1 MTDLT
6 LYNSATRTKERFQ
19 PIDPA
24 HVRLYVCGPT
34 VYDRAHI
41 GNARPVV
48 VFDVLV
54 RLLRR
59 LYPRVTYVRNVT
71 DVDDKIMAAA
81 RERGEPIEAVTERTL
96 RWFHEDMAALGAL
109 PPDVEPRATET
120 IAEMITLIERLIA
133 NGHAYAADGHV
144 LFHVPSFPR
153 YGALSNRT
161 PDEMEAGARVDVAP
175 YKRSPCD
182 FVLWK
187 PSTADQP
194 GWDSPWGRGRPGW
207 HIECSA
213 MSWRHLGPE
222 FDIHGGG
229 LDLIFPHHENEIAQS
244 VCAFPGTRFARV
256 WMHNGMLLVGGEKMS
271 KSLGNFVTV
280 EEVLKHGPWAG
291 EAFRLLLLRTHYR
304 DPLDYS
310 ASSLDEARKKLD
322 YWYRALDQ
330 LSGLPMQSSSRRR
343 PHAAEDGGFEDA
355 LLDDLNTHLAIS
367 KFDQIIHRAHQLI
380 RRESDQKF
388 GSIAKELMHIKAR
401 VGEFSLLIGVLQK
414 KPDSWIS
421 GAPRTDIR
429 RIVQTISNMAWKDLF
444 AQIQQQE
451 KAKVGPDFIIG
462 DPPYSAPANE
472 RIVLELK
479 NLLKK
484 DKGDLEKVYASAI
497 ENIRRLSETDA
508 YRKIFESSLEKKLEP
523 VRTIAKREASAD
535 RSMDVSWVEQAVERR
550 EVARKARDF
559 ATADQIRAELLAQG
573 IVLEDGPQGTTWR
586 RAS

>member
-1 MTDLT
+1 MPT
-6 LYNSATRTKERFQ
+6 LKLRNSAARDEEGPQPFQ

-59 LYPRVTYVRNVT
+59 LYPTAKITYVRNIT
-71 DVDDKIMAAA
+71 DIEDKIIAAA
-81 RERGEPIEAVTERTL
+81 RENNEPIEDLTSRTT
-96 RWFHEDMAALGAL
+96 RWFHEDMRALGAE
-109 PPDVEPRATET
+109 PPPGVIFKEPRATET
-120 IAEMITLIERLIA
+120 VAEMIMLIERLIA

-144 LFHVPSFPR
+144 LFHVPSYPR

-175 YKRSPCD
+175 YKRSPYD

-213 MSWRHLGPE
+213 MSWRHLGEE

-229 LDLIFPHHENEIAQS
+229 LDLIFPHHENELAQS
-244 VCAFPGTRFARV
+244 VCAFPGSRFARV

-280 EEVLKHGPWAG
+280 EEVLRHGPWAG
-291 EAFRLLLLRTHYR
+291 EAFRLLLLKTHYR
-304 DPLDYS
+304 NPLDYS
-310 ASSLDEARKKLD
+310 ETALTDARRELDRF
-322 YWYRALDQ
+322 YRAKE
-330 LSGLPMQSSSRRR
+330 R
-343 PHAAEDGGFEDA
+343 AERIEDVEISIDMDEEDRFTTA
-355 LLDDLNTHLAIS
+355 LCDDLNTHLALS
-367 KFDQIIHRAHQLI
+367 VLHDQASRILGANSD
-380 RRESDQKF
+380 REAAEWGGAF
-388 GSIAKELMHIKAR
+388 LANAALLGIAKEVPSR
-401 VGEFSLLIGVLQK
+401 WF
-414 KPDSWIS
+414 
-421 GAPRTDIR
+421 R
-429 RIVQTISNMAWKDLF
+429 
-444 AQIQQQE
+444 
-451 KAKVGPDFIIG
+451 G
-462 DPPYSAPANE
+462 D
-472 RIVLELK
+472 
-479 NLLKK
+479 
-484 DKGDLEKVYASAI
+484 ASVETRAI
-497 ENIRRLSETDA
+497 ENAIAARLA
-508 YRKIFESSLEKKLEP
+508 
-523 VRTIAKREASAD
+523 
-535 RSMDVSWVEQAVERR
+535 
-550 EVARKARDF
+550 ARKARDF

-573 IVLEDGPQGTTWR
+573 IVLEDTPQGTTWR

>member
-59 LYPRVTYVRNVT
+59 LYPRVTYVRNIT
-71 DVDDKIMAAA
+71 DVEDKIIAAA
-81 RERGEPIEAVTERTL
+81 RENNEPIEAVTSRTT

-133 NGHAYAADGHV
+133 HGHAYVADGHV

-187 PSTADQP
+187 PSTPDQP

-229 LDLIFPHHENEIAQS
+229 LDLIFPHHENELAQS
-244 VCAFPGTRFARV
+244 VCAFPGSRFARV
-256 WMHNGMLLVGGEKMS
+256 WMHNGMLLVNGEKMS
-271 KSLGNFVTV
+271 KSLGNFTTV
-280 EEVLKHGPWAG
+280 EEVLRLGDWAG
-291 EAFRLLLLRTHYR
+291 EAFRLLLLKTHYR
-304 DPLDYS
+304 MPLDYS
-310 ASSLDEARKKLD
+310 EVALMEARRELD
-322 YWYRALDQ
+322 RFYRALEHAGEPDA
-330 LSGLPMQSSSRRR
+330 SEMLP
-343 PHAAEDGGFEDA
+343 ADVLAV
-355 LLDDLNTHLAIS
+355 LLDDLNTPAALAAMHALA
-367 KFDQIIHRAHQLI
+367 DRAVAGDTRAGADL
-380 RRESDQKF
+380 RAAADVL
-388 GSIAKELMHIKAR
+388 G
-401 VGEFSLLIGVLQK
+401 LL
-414 KPDSWIS
+414 
-421 GAPRTDIR
+421 PRTAE
-429 RIVQTISNMAWKDLF
+429 AWF
-444 AQIQQQE
+444 R
-451 KAKVGPDFIIG
+451 G
-462 DPPYSAPANE
+462 DGNVAWIE
-472 RIVLELK
+472 
-479 NLLKK
+479 
-484 DKGDLEKVYASAI
+484 DAI
-497 ENIRRLSETDA
+497 ARRLA
-508 YRKIFESSLEKKLEP
+508 
-523 VRTIAKREASAD
+523 
-535 RSMDVSWVEQAVERR
+535 
-550 EVARKARDF
+550 ARKARDF
-559 ATADQIRAELLAQG
+559 ATADAIRAELAAQG
-573 IVLEDGPQGTTWR
+573 IVLEDTPQGTTWR